1 LTHAFNDWLPFDAIS
16 DPSFTILF
24 DPIIEAWAKRW
35 FHTTNVGVLA
45 IKPTGANKVQL
56 SSIAGRA
63 INDCAN
69 VSWNDDI
76 AMALA
81 CAALD
86 TTTDGNKLTTDDQ
99 KLIEAFAGKVL
110 ADLGKDLAD
119 FLGGSA
125 DILPPGEVTPRHP
138 ADGLE
143 LAIGD
148 SLEAPLLK
156 LFIAGPALYRRR
168 KQLCSRYLP
177 ERIEAST
184 VVDILAPVPIAFVP
198 LLGKATMDVSD
209 LRGMAEGDVV
219 VLDRMLTDALDIV
232 GEGSGRLLFKAK
244 LEQHDGSLAL
254 MACEIKG

>member
-143 LAIGD
+143 LGFHSRPSFVSPQKTAMF
-148 SLEAPLLK
+148 SLFARKDRSVHCGRHSGSSAHSLCPLTWK
-156 LFIAGPALYRRR
+156 SNNGRFGFTRHGRRR
-168 KQLCSRYLP
+168 CCC
-177 ERIEAST
+177 T
-184 VVDILAPVPIAFVP
+184 
-198 LLGKATMDVSD
+198 
-209 LRGMAEGDVV
+209 
-219 VLDRMLTDALDIV
+219 
-232 GEGSGRLLFKAK
+232 
-244 LEQHDGSLAL
+244 
-254 MACEIKG
+254 